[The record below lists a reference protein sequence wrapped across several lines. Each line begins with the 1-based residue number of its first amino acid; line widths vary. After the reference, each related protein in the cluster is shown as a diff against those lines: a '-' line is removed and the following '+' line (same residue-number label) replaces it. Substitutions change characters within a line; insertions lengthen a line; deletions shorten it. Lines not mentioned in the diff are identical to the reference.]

1 MKTSVIFNRSLLIL
15 VSLLL
20 IAFTTGD
27 NKSQYSVPIAA
38 WSVSAGDID
47 MDGDNDIVI
56 GHKTSWQNT
65 NTTITLLE
73 NTNNGNFANI
83 DTSIFFCGY
92 QENIFAVCID
102 SDNYPDIVSFMS
114 DFTTGIADRYIRIFY
129 NYYGTF
135 EMFLDFPLNSS
146 ETFSAIT
153 YGDINSDNDLDI
165 VVASNNGQFWGVLY
179 NDGNGNFSDP
189 EYHYVN
195 DYFPT
200 AIACGDLNNDN
211 RDDIVVCGQNTEV
224 YFSYNDGFQSL
235 VLETDNFKQGAS
247 IVDFDLDGDNDIL
260 TFVGIPIVGVT
271 SLIMYKNQDNN
282 VFDTLPEFYFQ
293 PMSSSFF
300 VTDFN
305 NDSLPDILFQLS
317 DKSGYIIYY
326 NQGDFQLADSQ
337 FIALPP
343 STPQEGWRNCYC
355 ADMDG
360 NGYNDIITIKTLYAY
375 LPDNLEI
382 LFNDG
387 NGNFVE
393 DPITQIQELI
403 SVDTKPI
410 LTCYPNPFRTETT
423 FQFTIQETAP
433 VELSVYNLQ
442 GKLIR
447 SLTLNNLKGG
457 ITKIKWDGLD
467 TGDKPCKPG
476 PYIAYLKV
484 NGKIRQPVKLMKLN

>member
-38 WSVSAGDID
+38 YSVTAGDID
-47 MDGDNDIVI
+47 MDGDNDIVV
-56 GHKTSWQNT
+56 GHNYNSQTQWSGVS
-65 NTTITLLE
+65 IMV
-73 NTNNGNFANI
+73 NNGNGYFNLI
-83 DTSIFFCGY
+83 DSVFLFGWQPSILM
-92 QENIFAVCID
+92 ENINTGLFKEIIGKYEDAQNENEYIAII
-102 SDNYPDIVSFMS
+102 N
-114 DFTTGIADRYIRIFY
+114 DFDLNNISYYSLNTYEGVDQITT
-129 NYYGTF
+129 
-135 EMFLDFPLNSS
+135 
-146 ETFSAIT
+146 
-153 YGDINSDNDLDI
+153 GDINSDNNIDI

-179 NDGNGNFSDP
+179 NDGSGNFSDP

-200 AIACGDLNNDN
+200 AIACGDLNNNN

-224 YFSYNDGFQSL
+224 YFSYPDAFQSL

-271 SLIMYKNQDNN
+271 SLIMYKNQGNN

-293 PMSSSFF
+293 PMSSHFF

-305 NDSLPDILFQLS
+305 NDNLPDILFQLS

-343 STPQEGWRNCYC
+343 SIPQEGWRNCYC

-447 SLTLNNLKGG
+447 SLTLNNPKGG
-457 ITKIKWDGLD
+457 INKIKWDGLD

-484 NGKIRQPVKLMKLN
+484 NGEIRQPVKLMKLN

>member
-1 MKTSVIFNRSLLIL
+1 MKTPVIFNRCSLIL

-27 NKSQYSVPIAA
+27 NKSQYSVPLAA
-38 WSVSAGDID
+38 YSVTAGDID
-47 MDGDNDIVI
+47 MDGDNDIVV
-56 GHKTSWQNT
+56 GHNYNSQTQWSGVS
-65 NTTITLLE
+65 IMV
-73 NTNNGNFANI
+73 NNGNGYFNLI
-83 DTSIFFCGY
+83 DSVFLFGWQPSILM
-92 QENIFAVCID
+92 ENINTGLFKEIIGKYEDAQNKNEYIAII
-102 SDNYPDIVSFMS
+102 N
-114 DFTTGIADRYIRIFY
+114 DFDLNNISYYSLNTYEGVDQIITG
-129 NYYGTF
+129 
-135 EMFLDFPLNSS
+135 E
-146 ETFSAIT
+146 
-153 YGDINSDNDLDI
+153 INSDNNIDI

-179 NDGNGNFSDP
+179 NDGSGNFSDP

-271 SLIMYKNQDNN
+271 SLIMYKNHGNN
-282 VFDTLPEFYFQ
+282 IFDTLPEFYFQ
-293 PMSSSFF
+293 PMSSRFF

-305 NDSLPDILFQLS
+305 NDNLPDILFQLS

-403 SVDTKPI
+403 PVDTKPT

-423 FQFTIQETAP
+423 FEFTIKETAP
-433 VELSVYNLQ
+433 LELCVYNLQ

-447 SLTLNNLKGG
+447 SLTLNNLIGG
-457 ITKIKWDGLD
+457 INKIKWDGLD

-484 NGKIRQPVKLMKLN
+484 NGEIHQPVKLIKL